1 MKLNM
6 PAAKKNLVCN
16 SLVCFTFAALTAA
29 CIYIMIIFP
38 QVD

>member
-6 PAAKKNLVCN
+6 PVVKKNFAGNGLICI
-16 SLVCFTFAALTAA
+16 TFAALTAA
-29 CIYIMIIFP
+29 CIYIMAIFP